1 MGNIDLYLTL
11 HIELLEHIFTTISY
25 NTNMYNFLHES
36 ILDGSKIYIY
46 NYYRYYYYRYSLE
59 GPDSNLSPRVPKF
72 S

>member
-11 HIELLEHIFTTISY
+11 RIELLEHIFTTISY

-59 GPDSNLSPRVPKF
+59 GPDSNLSPWVPKF